1 MFLFGCDV
9 KKEISEEGLDRV
21 DLAMLGLLQQDGRL
35 SNAKIAEQLALSETP
50 CWRRLRRLEADGYI
64 AGYQANLNRRKLGFG
79 VLAFVQVSFSS
90 HGGDSSERFEEVI
103 RATPQVL
110 ACHNITGESDYML
123 QIVARDLDDYAQLV
137 DTVLRRLPGVAF
149 IRSSLSL
156 REVKASSQLPLDGP
170 GK

>member
-1 MFLFGCDV
+1 MM
-9 KKEISEEGLDRV
+9 KKEISEEVLDRV
-21 DLAMLGLLQQDGRL
+21 DLAILRLLQADGRL
-35 SNAKIAEQLALSETP
+35 SNARIAEQLALSETP

-64 AGYQANLNRRKLGFG
+64 DGYQANLNRRKLGFG

-90 HGGDSSERFEEVI
+90 HGGDSSERFEEAI
-103 RATPQVL
+103 RATQEVL

-123 QIVARDLDDYAQLV
+123 QIVAHDLDEYARLV

-156 REVKASSQLPLDGP
+156 REVKASSHLPLNPP
-170 GK
+170 GT